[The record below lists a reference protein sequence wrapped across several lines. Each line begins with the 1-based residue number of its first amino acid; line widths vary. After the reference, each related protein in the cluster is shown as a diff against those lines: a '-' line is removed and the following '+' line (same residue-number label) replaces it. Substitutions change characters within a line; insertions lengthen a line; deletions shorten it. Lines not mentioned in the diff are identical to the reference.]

1 MILKTPSGYSV
12 ELKDKLT
19 FGEMRELQKGLFA
32 GMKTEVGKAPEIDFV
47 KLLEYTERAFPYLV
61 IKIIK
66 DGKEVEG
73 DLLAEVNSWSNEDG
87 ESVFNQ
93 ITAISQPVV
102 DTKKK

>member
-32 GMKTEVGKAPEIDFV
+32 GIKSEIGKAPEIEMV
-47 KLLEYTERAFPYLV
+47 KLLEYGEKAFPYLV
-61 IKIIK
+61 VKIIK

-87 ESVFNQ
+87 EAVFNQ
-93 ITAISQPVV
+93 ITTISQPTV
-102 DTKKK
+102 DSKKK